1 VQDRTYLNLFL
12 VFLFFIF
19 GCSSKPG
26 VTIKHFDL
34 KENHAPSSWKQ
45 IAVLPFSGDKKF
57 QRTSA
62 EWFSFHLQKQSH
74 YSIVTPTFAE
84 IEIKNQD
91 IDIIENKFSIEQA
104 QQAGRILN
112 VDAVLLG
119 DVETVKRSKS
129 PVKISLQLI
138 DVETGETIATH
149 IIGYPSWVLLW
160 DNFQEYVKLATD
172 TAGRDFVKV
181 LKHLAEGKQAGPL
194 PDITHSSDY
203 KGPNET

>member
-1 VQDRTYLNLFL
+1 MQGRNNLFL
-12 VFLFFIF
+12 AFLLVLS
-19 GCSSKPG
+19 GCSSAPE
-26 VTIKHFDL
+26 VTLKNFDF
-34 KENHAPSSWKQ
+34 KESLTHTSWEK

-62 EWFSFHLQKQSH
+62 EWFSFHLQKQPH

-84 IEIKNQD
+84 IEINNQG
-91 IDIIENKFSIEQA
+91 IDVLGNKFSIEQA
-104 QQAGRILN
+104 QQAGKILN

-138 DVETGETIATH
+138 DVKTGETIATH
-149 IIGYPSWVLLW
+149 TIGYPSWVLLW
-160 DNFQEYVKLATD
+160 DNFQDYVKLATD

-181 LKHLAEGKQAGPL
+181 LKHLAEGKQAGPF
-194 PDITHSSDY
+194 PDTTLSSDH